1 MNTAWSGL
9 IDDAAL
15 FPPGDVPLPRA
26 LPAHL
31 GYRTAWF
38 ADLVGP
44 FVFPAPRLGELAA
57 ALAAVPDGH
66 ALDISLTVPVGAPA
80 LPPALDALAKL
91 PAVRLAAV
99 EIALPDGPSVGDTLT
114 VLDRELPPEVTAH
127 VEVPRGAFGAEV
139 ADAIAAS
146 RHHAKLRTGGTVA
159 TAFPGER
166 ELAAALIIC
175 ARRGLAF
182 KCTAGLHHALRH
194 TDPVT
199 GFEHHGFLNVLLATE
214 AALDGA
220 ERDAVAAL
228 LAERSAG
235 PVRDRVAALGADGV
249 ARVRSTFTSVGSCS
263 VHEPVDDLTTL
274 GLLTAPDDGTPGNRG

>member
-57 ALAAVPDGH
+57 AIAALPGDDVIG
-66 ALDISLTVPVGAPA
+66 IGLTVPGGTPA
-80 LPPALDALAKL
+80 LLPALDLLAKVST
-91 PAVRLAAV
+91 ARLAAV
-99 EIALPDGPSVGDTLT
+99 EIALPDGAAIGAALT
-114 VLDRELPPEVTAH
+114 VLDRELPADVTAH
-127 VEVPRGAFGAEV
+127 VEVPRGALGPDV
-139 ADAIAAS
+139 ADALAAG
-146 RHHAKLRTGGTVA
+146 RHHAKLRTGGTA
-159 TAFPGER
+159 AAAFPGEA
-166 ELAAALIIC
+166 ELAGAILTC
-175 ARRGLAF
+175 ASRGLAF

-194 TDPVT
+194 TDPAT
-199 GFEHHGFLNVLLATE
+199 GFEHHGFLNVLLATD

-220 ERDAVAAL
+220 GSDAVAAL
-228 LAERSAG
+228 LAERAAG
-235 PVRDRVAALGADGV
+235 TVRDRVERLGAEGV
-249 ARVRSTFTSVGSCS
+249 ARVRSAFTSVGSCS
-263 VHEPVDDLTTL
+263 VHEPVDDLIAL
-274 GLLTAPDDGTPGNRG
+274 GLLTAPAEQG